1 MLQSYYFSEK
11 LQYSKPCLPQS
22 TVRNDGNDRNE
33 TMLMTDSNAI
43 PSNGLDC
50 QNPSKHIRLYKSKAI

>member
-11 LQYSKPCLPQS
+11 LQYSKPRLPQS
-22 TVRNDGNDRNE
+22 TVRNDVNDRNE
-33 TMLMTDSNAI
+33 TMLMSDSNAI

-50 QNPSKHIRLYKSKAI
+50 KNLSKHIRLHKIKAI